1 MYYAHI
7 RWDDRGAAIASQT
20 VAEHLSGTAALSR
33 AFAEAFGAGDDGE
46 LIGLLHDL
54 GKCTDGFQNRLLR
67 DGPRV
72 DHATAGAVACSKY
85 YGRFE
90 DAACIAG
97 HHSGL
102 PDFGNVRTDCAGDA
116 TLYGRLKKGIAE
128 QYLESCGE
136 SGMTL
141 PDLPRAAAQPDRL
154 CASFRTRMLYSCLV
168 DADFLDTEHFM
179 DGDRGRGGYDDIPTL
194 LARLEKYIA
203 PWQNPQNELNRLR
216 CDILNT
222 CLEAGTKAKWLY
234 TLTVPTGGG
243 KTVASLAFALRHAAV
258 HGMQRVIYV
267 IPYTSIIEQNAAV
280 FRDILGA
287 ANVLEHH
294 CGVQLDL
301 SDGAPTEEVR
311 RALAAENWDIPVVVT
326 TAVQLFESLDR
337 KSVV

>member
-102 PDFGNVRTDCAGDA
+102 PDCRTVSGKLWRERYDATGLAAGGGSAGSAVRVVPDA
-116 TLYGRLKKGIAE
+116 DALFLLGGCRLSGYRTLYGR
-128 QYLESCGE
+128 
-136 SGMTL
+136 
-141 PDLPRAAAQPDRL
+141 
-154 CASFRTRMLYSCLV
+154 
-168 DADFLDTEHFM
+168 
-179 DGDRGRGGYDDIPTL
+179 
-194 LARLEKYIA
+194 
-203 PWQNPQNELNRLR
+203 
-216 CDILNT
+216 
-222 CLEAGTKAKWLY
+222 
-234 TLTVPTGGG
+234 
-243 KTVASLAFALRHAAV
+243 
-258 HGMQRVIYV
+258 
-267 IPYTSIIEQNAAV
+267 
-280 FRDILGA
+280 
-287 ANVLEHH
+287 
-294 CGVQLDL
+294 
-301 SDGAPTEEVR
+301 
-311 RALAAENWDIPVVVT
+311 
-326 TAVQLFESLDR
+326 
-337 KSVV
+337 

>member
-116 TLYGRLKKGIAE
+116 TLYGRL
-128 QYLESCGE
+128 
-136 SGMTL
+136 
-141 PDLPRAAAQPDRL
+141 
-154 CASFRTRMLYSCLV
+154 
-168 DADFLDTEHFM
+168 
-179 DGDRGRGGYDDIPTL
+179 
-194 LARLEKYIA
+194 
-203 PWQNPQNELNRLR
+203 
-216 CDILNT
+216 
-222 CLEAGTKAKWLY
+222 
-234 TLTVPTGGG
+234 
-243 KTVASLAFALRHAAV
+243 
-258 HGMQRVIYV
+258 
-267 IPYTSIIEQNAAV
+267 
-280 FRDILGA
+280 
-287 ANVLEHH
+287 
-294 CGVQLDL
+294 
-301 SDGAPTEEVR
+301 
-311 RALAAENWDIPVVVT
+311 
-326 TAVQLFESLDR
+326 
-337 KSVV
+337 

>member
-116 TLYGRLKKGIAE
+116 TLYGRLKRN
-128 QYLESCGE
+128 CRTV
-136 SGMTL
+136 SGKL
-141 PDLPRAAAQPDRL
+141 WRERYDAPGLAAGGGSAGSAVRVVP
-154 CASFRTRMLYSCLV
+154 
-168 DADFLDTEHFM
+168 DADALFLLGGCRLSGYRTLY
-179 DGDRGRGGYDDIPTL
+179 GR
-194 LARLEKYIA
+194 
-203 PWQNPQNELNRLR
+203 
-216 CDILNT
+216 
-222 CLEAGTKAKWLY
+222 
-234 TLTVPTGGG
+234 
-243 KTVASLAFALRHAAV
+243 
-258 HGMQRVIYV
+258 
-267 IPYTSIIEQNAAV
+267 
-280 FRDILGA
+280 
-287 ANVLEHH
+287 
-294 CGVQLDL
+294 
-301 SDGAPTEEVR
+301 
-311 RALAAENWDIPVVVT
+311 
-326 TAVQLFESLDR
+326 
-337 KSVV
+337 

>member
-46 LIGLLHDL
+46 LIGLL
-54 GKCTDGFQNRLLR
+54 R

-102 PDFGNVRTDCAGDA
+102 PDFGNVRPDCAGDA

-141 PDLPRAAAQPDRL
+141 PDLPRAAAAPDRL
-154 CASFRTRMLYSCLV
+154 CASFRARTRSILAWWMPTFWIPNTLCTV
-168 DADFLDTEHFM
+168 IAGAADTTIFRNAGSRGWKNTLP
-179 DGDRGRGGYDDIPTL
+179 RGRI
-194 LARLEKYIA
+194 
-203 PWQNPQNELNRLR
+203 PQNELNRLR

-222 CLEAGTKAKWLY
+222 CLEAGAKAKGLY

-287 ANVLEHH
+287 ANVLEHP
-294 CGVQLDL
+294 L
-301 SDGAPTEEVR
+301 R
-311 RALAAENWDIPVVVT
+311 RAA
-326 TAVQLFESLDR
+326 
-337 KSVV
+337 

>member
-20 VAEHLSGTAALSR
+20 VVEHLSGTAALSR

-222 CLEAGTKAKWLY
+222 CLEAGAKAKGLY

-301 SDGAPTEEVR
+301 SDGAR
-311 RALAAENWDIPVVVT
+311 RRRCAARWPPKIGT
-326 TAVQLFESLDR
+326 YRSW
-337 KSVV
+337 

>member
-141 PDLPRAAAQPDRL
+141 PDLPRAGGSAGSAVRVVP
-154 CASFRTRMLYSCLV
+154 
-168 DADFLDTEHFM
+168 DADALFLLGGCRLSGYRTLY
-179 DGDRGRGGYDDIPTL
+179 GR
-194 LARLEKYIA
+194 
-203 PWQNPQNELNRLR
+203 
-216 CDILNT
+216 
-222 CLEAGTKAKWLY
+222 
-234 TLTVPTGGG
+234 
-243 KTVASLAFALRHAAV
+243 
-258 HGMQRVIYV
+258 
-267 IPYTSIIEQNAAV
+267 
-280 FRDILGA
+280 
-287 ANVLEHH
+287 
-294 CGVQLDL
+294 
-301 SDGAPTEEVR
+301 
-311 RALAAENWDIPVVVT
+311 
-326 TAVQLFESLDR
+326 
-337 KSVV
+337 

>member
-7 RWDDRGAAIASQT
+7 RRDDRGAAIASQT

-67 DGPRV
+67 DGLRV

-203 PWQNPQNELNRLR
+203 PWQNP
-216 CDILNT
+216 
-222 CLEAGTKAKWLY
+222 
-234 TLTVPTGGG
+234 
-243 KTVASLAFALRHAAV
+243 
-258 HGMQRVIYV
+258 
-267 IPYTSIIEQNAAV
+267 
-280 FRDILGA
+280 
-287 ANVLEHH
+287 
-294 CGVQLDL
+294 
-301 SDGAPTEEVR
+301 
-311 RALAAENWDIPVVVT
+311 
-326 TAVQLFESLDR
+326 
-337 KSVV
+337 